1 MALIIPLSLVAV
13 LVVALLIAF
22 FAKINVTVLVH
33 NKDILVKAGKIK
45 IYSNTKHAKRPK
57 KPKKADSK
65 GDKFEKGY
73 KNVKHI
79 INLFKRIFED
89 KNDDLLLILRYIRD
103 NVEITRLD
111 VALEYGFSEAAL
123 TGVAGGAIWV
133 AISSVCSYVSRYV
146 DIKRFL
152 NLAVKPD
159 YDGEV
164 FNVDVKFVFK
174 TRLFHLSKTV
184 RYVLR
189 FIKTLKGG
197 K

>member
-1 MALIIPLSLVAV
+1 MTLVISLSLVAL
-13 LVVALLIAF
+13 LVAILLIFF
-22 FAKINVTVLVH
+22 FAKINISVFVH

-45 IYSNTKHAKRPK
+45 VYSTKRNGK
-57 KPKKADSK
+57 KPKKDASK

-73 KNVKHI
+73 KGVKHI
-79 INLFKRIFED
+79 VNLVKRVFED
-89 KNDDLLLILRYIRD
+89 ENDDLLLILRYIRD
-103 NVEITRLD
+103 NVQITRLD

-123 TGVAGGAIWV
+123 TGIAGGAIWV
-133 AISSVCSYVSRYV
+133 AISSVCSFLSRYV

-164 FNVDVKFVFK
+164 FNFDVKLVFR
-174 TRLFHLSKTV
+174 TRFFHLYKTV